1 MTVFY
6 LCAILAT
13 APQCI
18 PFTLEADCTAAS
30 RALDTR
36 LVQMSQCGSVEFE
49 TSAPRFT
56 PTPRRKP

>member
-18 PFTLEADCTAAS
+18 PFTLEADCNTAS
-30 RALDTR
+30 RALDIR
-36 LVQMSQCGSVEFE
+36 LVQMSKCGSVELE
-49 TSAPRFT
+49 TRAPR
-56 PTPRRKP
+56 